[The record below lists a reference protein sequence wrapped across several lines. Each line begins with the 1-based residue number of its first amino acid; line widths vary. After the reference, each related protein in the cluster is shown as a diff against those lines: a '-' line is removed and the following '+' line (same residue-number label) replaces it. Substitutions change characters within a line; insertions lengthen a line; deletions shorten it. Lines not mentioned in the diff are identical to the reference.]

1 MFLVACTAKREKGDL
16 SVAELLKRGRE
27 FDGKHVA
34 VIGYYVSGVEETCL
48 WSTPEAA
55 NHFELLEDRIFHVRS
70 GLSLVGE
77 ESVASLIDM
86 RELLAHFIFVLSS
99 VVRC

>member
-34 VIGYYVSGVEETCL
+34 VIGYYVSSKKPAFGVRRRQRITSSFL
-48 WSTPEAA
+48 RIVYST
-55 NHFELLEDRIFHVRS
+55 
-70 GLSLVGE
+70 
-77 ESVASLIDM
+77 
-86 RELLAHFIFVLSS
+86 
-99 VVRC
+99 